1 MPARKQLRAANKII
15 TCPINFPLM
24 ESNYN
29 ISEPQKFLLDN
40 QLAKSRN
47 PPPPLY
53 KERDGYFVLGPG
65 DVKNRIKCLKGNWF
79 EERFKQE
86 LELQTSLN
94 EEDLGYETSNELK
107 LNHKSQE
114 NESNLE
120 FPGIASKPYT
130 WATFSLHC
138 DQINKEITTNEE
150 DKKLLDT
157 KDLKHIDGKVSS
169 VTSMDE
175 VVYFGNKIQLFTNK
189 NQFLTSDFYTQS
201 TSYSSQFTEYN
212 HLRQEKANST
222 TTQKINGLHKL
233 NAAEFV
239 LFTEPT
245 MGKNVEIPLL
255 NRNTFEIRSC
265 EGEKVSGQEL
275 HYGEKFRLVLNISN
289 VEFFVKSVTNSVS
302 NFSEFN
308 GQQSVTITRHP
319 NGNDTIWT
327 ILEPITSIRRSSLSF
342 NKQIQ
347 YENNDQNYSKT
358 KNCQKKVLKN
368 SKVLIKHC
376 QTNTFLNDLKKNKTY
391 LFGTFSNVGCGL
403 AIANYKLNSEDWLW
417 NLKTVQEGK
426 KNIIGH

>member
-53 KERDGYFVLGPG
+53 KERD
-65 DVKNRIKCLKGNWF
+65 
-79 EERFKQE
+79 ERFKQE

-94 EEDLGYETSNELK
+94 EEDLGYET
-107 LNHKSQE
+107 
-114 NESNLE
+114 
-120 FPGIASKPYT
+120 SKPYT

-289 VEFFVKSVTNSVS
+289 VEV
-302 NFSEFN
+302 
-308 GQQSVTITRHP
+308 R
-319 NGNDTIWT
+319 
-327 ILEPITSIRRSSLSF
+327 
-342 NKQIQ
+342 
-347 YENNDQNYSKT
+347 
-358 KNCQKKVLKN
+358 
-368 SKVLIKHC
+368 KHLN
-376 QTNTFLNDLKKNKTY
+376 QT
-391 LFGTFSNVGCGL
+391 
-403 AIANYKLNSEDWLW
+403 
-417 NLKTVQEGK
+417 
-426 KNIIGH
+426 